1 MPTAPLIVQQCNDTL
16 CEILTNPKLIASTS
30 VDLPDDVFATALI
43 LSLLTTDNK
52 QTQAAIGDAL
62 IAIAPAPA
70 AGQGGQG
77 QGGTNVNTA
86 STGGS
91 TGVRTAS
98 QTPGAPP
105 PPPPPPP
112 LRPVSG
118 PDGERFSSIPPITEN
133 RFIQNEVVLQM
144 GNNIPL
150 ADVQRIAQGMG
161 LSIISQQNLDA
172 LGRNAFRFSIGNGR
186 SVRDVIRALEANSIV
201 AVAQPN
207 YQYRVSQNSNT
218 PVAEHKGDPAQYMVE
233 KLQLEEVHRIA
244 SGKNVTIAV
253 IDSEADKQHTE
264 LQGQIAEQFNAVG
277 EAEKAHS
284 HGTAMVG
291 AIASRDR
298 LLGVAPGAKILAVRA
313 FSESQQS
320 AEGTTFN
327 ILKSID
333 WAVSRGAKVI
343 NMSFAGPR
351 DPALE
356 RTLKKAYDQGVVLI
370 AAAGNAGPKSPP
382 LYPGADPSVIAV
394 TATDAV
400 TVGDHSAVI
409 TGITTR
415 VAVATPVG
423 ESAGDVAP
431 PGVAVPVGT
440 TVVARLID
448 VATAT
453 LGSGVG
459 DATTGVA
466 GSVVASGARPG
477 VAVMPDAPTGA
488 VGATID
494 ATPSHANTT
503 PTTMCK
509 ARQRARPPADA
520 GATPGGHEWLPVAP
534 RRAGTPPAGE
544 RFRSPVIGG
553 ASTGTERHGDAA
565 VPGGPE
571 ARREAS
577 RRTSA

>member
-1 MPTAPLIVQQCNDTL
+1 MLFR
-16 CEILTNPKLIASTS
+16 S
-30 VDLPDDVFATALI
+30 
-43 LSLLTTDNK
+43 
-52 QTQAAIGDAL
+52 
-62 IAIAPAPA
+62 
-70 AGQGGQG
+70 
-77 QGGTNVNTA
+77 
-86 STGGS
+86 
-91 TGVRTAS
+91 RTAS

-400 TVGDHSAVI
+400 DRGFKMANQGPYVSIA
-409 TGITTR
+409 
-415 VAVATPVG
+415 
-423 ESAGDVAP
+423 S
-431 PGVAVPVGT
+431 PGV
-440 TVVARLID
+440 D
-448 VATAT
+448 V
-453 LGSGVG
+453 L
-459 DATTGVA
+459 
-466 GSVVASGARPG
+466 
-477 VAVMPDAPTGA
+477 APA
-488 VGATID
+488 
-494 ATPSHANTT
+494 
-503 PTTMCK
+503 
-509 ARQRARPPADA
+509 PAEA
-520 GATPGGHEWLPVAP
+520 YQM
-534 RRAGTPPAGE
+534 
-544 RFRSPVIGG
+544 
-553 ASTGTERHGDAA
+553 STGTSIATAHVSGVVALMLERDPTLTPADVRKILESTA
-565 VPGGPE
+565 TDLGPKGKDTQFGWGLVNPQKALQLVDE
-571 ARREAS
+571 RKRKITQAQPVITTAS
-577 RRTSA
+577 R

>member
-1 MPTAPLIVQQCNDTL
+1 MKPKTL
-16 CEILTNPKLIASTS
+16 RLRLKETQEQ
-30 VDLPDDVFATALI
+30 FAERFGV
-43 LSLLTTDNK
+43 S
-52 QTQAAIGDAL
+52 
-62 IAIAPAPA
+62 
-70 AGQGGQG
+70 
-77 QGGTNVNTA
+77 
-86 STGGS
+86 
-91 TGVRTAS
+91 VRTVQGWEMKKSRPPSGPAKAVMS
-98 QTPGAPP
+98 LACRSGWSTPGIAAAE
-105 PPPPPPP
+105 
-112 LRPVSG
+112 SG
-118 PDGERFSSIPPITEN
+118 VAI
-133 RFIQNEVVLQM
+133 
-144 GNNIPL
+144 
-150 ADVQRIAQGMG
+150 DVQRIAQGMG

-370 AAAGNAGPKSPP
+370 AAAGNFGAKSPP
-382 LYPGADPSVIAV
+382 QYPAADPNVIAV
-394 TATDAV
+394 SATDENDKIFTASNRGNHIAV
-400 TVGDHSAVI
+400 SAPGVDILMPAPNANYQVKSGTSFSAALVSGIAALILERKPQLSPDTVRQIIVSTARDIGAPGKDPEFGAGLADAYRAHDDGPRDPETLSASI
-409 TGITTR
+409 HLWIERQTFTPRRGSTG
-415 VAVATPVG
+415 VHLVDAVAARFGAFDHVHIVG
-423 ESAGDVAP
+423 LVDAEWPERQRRSIFYTSSLLKDLGWPSEIDHLKSQQAGFRDLVTLPRRTLGLSAFQLEGDA
-431 PGVAVPVGT
+431 
-440 TVVARLID
+440 VVA
-448 VATAT
+448 
-453 LGSGVG
+453 
-459 DATTGVA
+459 
-466 GSVVASGARPG
+466 
-477 VAVMPDAPTGA
+477 
-488 VGATID
+488 
-494 ATPSHANTT
+494 ATPLTEE
-503 PTTMCK
+503 
-509 ARQRARPPADA
+509 ARM
-520 GATPGGHEWLPVAP
+520 LPVEQI
-534 RRAGTPPAGE
+534 RR
-544 RFRSPVIGG
+544 
-553 ASTGTERHGDAA
+553 DD
-565 VPGGPE
+565 
-571 ARREAS
+571 
-577 RRTSA
+577 